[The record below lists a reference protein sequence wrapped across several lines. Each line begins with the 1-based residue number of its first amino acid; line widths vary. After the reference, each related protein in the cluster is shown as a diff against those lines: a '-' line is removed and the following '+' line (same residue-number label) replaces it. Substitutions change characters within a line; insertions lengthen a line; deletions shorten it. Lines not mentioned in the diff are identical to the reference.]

1 MYIPSYYRNS
11 SAEQALAFIRA
22 NSFGIMV
29 YKNGKGETEAV
40 HSPFLVQEENGSPV
54 LYTHIARTPARIAEG
69 EVLCIFSGAHGYV
82 SPFLYS
88 SEKNV
93 PTWNY
98 SALHVYGQAT
108 ELGPEHYPDF
118 MTRLVEFYDPAWLE
132 RWEKA
137 DKAYIEGLYRG
148 IILLRI
154 PLQRFDFANKWNQNK
169 PEQDRLNVAAHFEA
183 AGNTA
188 LAEDMRRSLSEGN
201 ILDGKMG

>member
-11 SAEQALAFIRA
+11 SAEQALDFIRA

-29 YKNGKGETEAV
+29 YKNEKGDTEAV
-40 HSPFLVQEENGSPV
+40 HSPFLVQEENGVPV
-54 LYTHIARTPARIAEG
+54 LYTHIARIPGRITAG

-82 SPFLYS
+82 SPVLYT

-98 SALHVYGQAT
+98 SALHVYGEAEEQ
-108 ELGPEHYPDF
+108 GPEHYPDF
-118 MTRLVEFYDPAWLE
+118 MTRLVEFYDPAWLGK
-132 RWEKA
+132 WKKA
-137 DKAYIEGLYRG
+137 DPAYIEGLYRG

-169 PEQDRLNVAAHFEA
+169 PEQDRRNVAAHFRA
-183 AGNTA
+183 TGNAA
-188 LAEDMRRSLSEGN
+188 LAEDMRRSIDAGN
-201 ILDGKMG
+201 NLDGEM